1 MKEKPSSGIKQFLL
15 TLLATTFSIILT
27 FGTSAIIDRRHK
39 EAAKKEMVMMIIYDF
54 DKTIERAQEA
64 ESAIHQAK
72 EVELEVARHPEYYD
86 SLRFYI
92 MPAVTVAS
100 EEFSETTENIFSSNI
115 ETMPAV
121 TVASEEFSETT
132 ENIFSSNIET
142 FNTLGNVNFVH
153 EVSSFYSQRRSYQ
166 QVLDELKKKVL
177 ESGYA
182 QYIESFLDIGFP
194 TYYYTSYSFL
204 KSFQATRNRCMQMMK
219 VSEEELKE
227 FSNQRLVNED
237 HSEDPGSTNEQML
250 MELFEEEE
258 ILKQAIEKLTQ
269 KH

>member
-1 MKEKPSSGIKQFLL
+1 MKEKPSSGTKQFLL

-54 DKTIERAQEA
+54 DKTIEQAQEA

-72 EVELEVARHPEYYD
+72 EVELEVARHPEYFD

-115 ETMPAV
+115 ET
-121 TVASEEFSETT
+121 
-132 ENIFSSNIET
+132 
-142 FNTLGNVNFVH
+142 FNTLGNVKFVH

-258 ILKQAIEKLTQ
+258 ILKQAKEKLTQ
-269 KH
+269 NQ

>member
-1 MKEKPSSGIKQFLL
+1 MKEKPSSGTKQFLL

-54 DKTIERAQEA
+54 DKTIEQAQEA

-72 EVELEVARHPEYYD
+72 EVELEVARHPEYFD

-92 MPAVTVAS
+92 
-100 EEFSETTENIFSSNI
+100 
-115 ETMPAV
+115 MPAV

-237 HSEDPGSTNEQML
+237 HSEDPGSANEQML
-250 MELFEEEE
+250 MELFEEED
-258 ILKQAIEKLTQ
+258 ILKQAKEKLTQ

>member
-1 MKEKPSSGIKQFLL
+1 MTEKPSSGTKQFLL

-54 DKTIERAQEA
+54 DKTIEQAQEA

-92 MPAVTVAS
+92 
-100 EEFSETTENIFSSNI
+100 
-115 ETMPAV
+115 MPAV

>member
-1 MKEKPSSGIKQFLL
+1 MKEKPMPGTKQFLL

-54 DKTIERAQEA
+54 DKTIEQAQEA

-92 MPAVTVAS
+92 
-100 EEFSETTENIFSSNI
+100 
-115 ETMPAV
+115 MPAV

-194 TYYYTSYSFL
+194 TYYYTSYAFL

-258 ILKQAIEKLTQ
+258 ILKQAKEKLTQ
-269 KH
+269 NQ

>member
-92 MPAVTVAS
+92 
-100 EEFSETTENIFSSNI
+100 
-115 ETMPAV
+115 MPAV

-250 MELFEEEE
+250 MELFEEED
-258 ILKQAIEKLTQ
+258 ILKQAKEKLTQ
-269 KH
+269 KQ

>member
-1 MKEKPSSGIKQFLL
+1 MKKQFKNPTLTNIRNSATMKQFLL
-15 TLLATTFSIILT
+15 SLLATTISIVLT
-27 FGTSAIIDRRHK
+27 FGTSAIIEKRHK
-39 EAAKKEMVMMIIYDF
+39 EAAKREMVMMIIYDF
-54 DKTIERAQEA
+54 DKTIEQAQEA

-115 ETMPAV
+115 ET
-121 TVASEEFSETT
+121 
-132 ENIFSSNIET
+132 

-166 QVLDELKKKVL
+166 QQVLDELKKEVL
-177 ESGYA
+177 ESEYA
-182 QYIESFLDIGFP
+182 QNIESFLDIGFP